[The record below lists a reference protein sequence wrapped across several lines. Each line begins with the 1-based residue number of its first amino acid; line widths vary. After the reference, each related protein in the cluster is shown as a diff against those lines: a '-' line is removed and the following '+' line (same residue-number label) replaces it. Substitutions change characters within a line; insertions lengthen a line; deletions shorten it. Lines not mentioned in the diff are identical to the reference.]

1 MNFRYRGRDAGG
13 SVVERQ
19 LEAENQGMAMEA
31 LRQRGVVVLSM
42 NASRGGAVRAVSGES
57 MSLLDKLRR
66 IGTVSGKTKMVFFRQ
81 LATMV
86 KAGLSL
92 TSTS

>member
-13 SVVERQ
+13 SVVEGQ

-42 NASRGGAVRAVSGES
+42 NASGGGAVRTASGARKS

-66 IGTVSGKTKMVFFRQ
+66 IGTVSACRWPR
-81 LATMV
+81 
-86 KAGLSL
+86 
-92 TSTS
+92 

>member
-13 SVVERQ
+13 SVVEGQ

-42 NASRGGAVRAVSGES
+42 NASGGGAVRAVSGES
-57 MSLLDKLRR
+57 MSLITK
-66 IGTVSGKTKMVFFRQ
+66 IGRASCRERV
-81 LATMV
+81 
-86 KAGLSL
+86 
-92 TSTS
+92 